1 VGKWVLNIVSVA
13 VIIVSFGI
21 VFYVVVPAYSL
32 LSSTEPILL
41 VEPSTGVYGI
51 PNLYVYFRTETPT
64 VVNVSWGTK
73 DNLQLLN
80 DANPVKEH
88 MFHFTDLQP
97 ATEYFYAIDNRMGL
111 TFSTPPLSKTGTLVT
126 FAVASDFHYGGSD
139 ANSNERTQILRN
151 ISEDPNVNLFL

>member
-1 VGKWVLNIVSVA
+1 
-13 VIIVSFGI
+13 
-21 VFYVVVPAYSL
+21 VPAYSL

-97 ATEYFYAIDNRMGL
+97 ATEYSYVIDNRMGL
-111 TFSTPPLSKTGTLVT
+111 TFSTPPWQKRV
-126 FAVASDFHYGGSD
+126 
-139 ANSNERTQILRN
+139 RW
-151 ISEDPNVNLFL
+151 